1 MENVLRIV
9 LIEKLR
15 ADVLQLE
22 QLLQTFKDRYGDL
35 EEVNI
40 QIASMQR
47 EIDELIDACN
57 NSVHRA
63 CINIIGDENQQ

>member
-15 ADVLQLE
+15 AEILQLE

-35 EEVNI
+35 EEINV
-40 QIASMQR
+40 QIASIQR

-57 NSVHRA
+57 NSVHSA
-63 CINIIGDENQQ
+63 CINIISEENQQ